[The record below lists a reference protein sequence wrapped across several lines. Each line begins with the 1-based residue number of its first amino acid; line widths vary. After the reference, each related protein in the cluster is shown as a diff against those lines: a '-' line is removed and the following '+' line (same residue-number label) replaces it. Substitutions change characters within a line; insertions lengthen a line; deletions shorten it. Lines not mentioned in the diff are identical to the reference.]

1 MYIYI
6 YIDIFTYALV
16 RRRLCT
22 RFQIHSISV
31 RLIYCRPFYAL
42 YSIML
47 RSSNTLRLQLR
58 SVPARLYSTTTKANL
73 TSATRDNTFANK
85 SCNDSSHYSKTPVG
99 SKAKAMLADPK
110 PKLTRLSVD
119 GPIEC
124 PLEGFQLLNSPLFN
138 KGSAFTQEERR
149 AFDLEGLLPPQ
160 VNTLDEQAERAYK
173 QLCYLKTPLAKND
186 FMTSMRVQNK
196 VLFFELVRRHIR
208 ELVPIIYTPTEGD
221 AIAAYSHRFRKPEG
235 VFLDITEPDSIERRL
250 AAYGEDKDVDYV
262 VVSDSEGILG
272 IGDQG
277 IGGIRI
283 AISKLALMTLCAG
296 IHPGRVMP
304 VCLDVGTNNKKLAR
318 DELYMGN
325 RFSRIRG
332 KQYDEFVDKF
342 IKALKKRFPSAVLHF
357 EDFGVTTAR
366 PLLERYRN
374 ELACFNDDIQGT
386 GAVVMASFI
395 AALKHTNRNL
405 LDSKVLVYGAGSAGL
420 GISDQIV
427 NHMVTHGA
435 TLEEARSKI
444 YIMDRRGLIL
454 NSMQAAS
461 TAAQHVYSKPDQD
474 WADVNTT
481 SLLEVVSNV
490 KPTCL
495 IGCSTQ
501 AGAFN
506 KAVVQEM
513 HKHNPR
519 PIIFPLSNPTRLH
532 EAVPE
537 DLLNWTNNEALV
549 ATGSPFHPVNGYR
562 ISENNN
568 CFSFPGIGL
577 GAVLGR
583 ARTISDTMISAAV
596 DQLAALSPLKEGD
609 SKPGLLPPLEQI
621 NDTSAKV
628 ATAVILQALKEGN
641 ARIEEE
647 NIPGQNS
654 KVTVPRDFNEC
665 LKWVKNQM
673 WEPAYRPLVKV
684 QHDPQ
689 VHTHQL

>member
-1 MYIYI
+1 MSARVESVIKTSI
-6 YIDIFTYALV
+6 RIG
-16 RRRLCT
+16 RL
-22 RFQIHSISV
+22 
-31 RLIYCRPFYAL
+31 
-42 YSIML
+42 
-47 RSSNTLRLQLR
+47 
-58 SVPARLYSTTTKANL
+58 ARLYTSGSPMNLAST
-73 TSATRDNTFANK
+73 TRDNTFGNGAECGDPAHLK
-85 SCNDSSHYSKTPVG
+85 LEPVG
-99 SKAKAMLADPK
+99 SQAKAMLKDPV
-110 PKLTRLSVD
+110 PKQTRLFVE

-124 PLEGFQLLNSPLFN
+124 PMEGFQLLNSPLFN
-138 KGSAFTQEERR
+138 KGSAFTQEERE
-149 AFDLEGLLPPQ
+149 AFGLEGLLPPM
-160 VNTLDEQAERAYK
+160 VNTLDEQVERAYK

-196 VLFFELVRRHIR
+196 VLYFELVRRHIR

-235 VFLDITEPDSIERRL
+235 VFFDITEPDSIERRL
-250 AAYGEDKDVDYV
+250 AAYGTSKDVDYV

-296 IHPGRVMP
+296 IHPGRVLP

-332 KQYDEFVDKF
+332 AQYDEFVDKF

-366 PLLERYRN
+366 PLLDRYRG

-386 GAVVMASFI
+386 GAVVMASLL
-395 AALKHTNRNL
+395 AALKHTKREL
-405 LDSKVLVYGAGSAGL
+405 ADVKVLVYGAGSAGL
-420 GISDQIV
+420 GIADQIK
-427 NHMVTHGA
+427 NHMVTYGL
-435 TLEEARSKI
+435 TVEEARSKI
-444 YIMDRRGLIL
+444 YLMDRRGLIMK
-454 NSMQAAS
+454 SMES
-461 TAAQHVYSKPDQD
+461 SSSPAQFLYAKPDEK
-474 WADVNTT
+474 WSGVNTS
-481 SLLEVVSNV
+481 SLLEVVSKV

-537 DLLNWTNNEALV
+537 DLMKWTNFEALV
-549 ATGSPFHPVNGYR
+549 ATGSPFPPVEGYR

-577 GAVLGR
+577 GAVLSR
-583 ARTISDTMISAAV
+583 ATAITDTMISAAV
-596 DQLAALSPLKEGD
+596 DQLAALSPMTEND
-609 SKPGLLPPLEQI
+609 SKPGLLPPLEVI
-621 NDTSAKV
+621 NDTSSKV
-628 ATAVILQALKEGN
+628 ATAVILQALKEGT

-647 NIPGQNS
+647 DVPGS
-654 KVTVPRDFNEC
+654 EEKVKVPRDFESC
-665 LKWVKNQM
+665 LKWVTKQM
-673 WEPAYRPLVKV
+673 WKPEYRPMVKV
-684 QHDPQ
+684 QHDPN
-689 VHTHQL
+689 VFTHQV

>member
-1 MYIYI
+1 MGIRVESVFKLSTVKKI
-6 YIDIFTYALV
+6 ARAYA
-16 RRRLCT
+16 T
-22 RFQIHSISV
+22 
-31 RLIYCRPFYAL
+31 
-42 YSIML
+42 
-47 RSSNTLRLQLR
+47 RSST
-58 SVPARLYSTTTKANL
+58 NL
-73 TSATRDNTFANK
+73 TSTTKDNTFGRGTDACHDNA
-85 SCNDSSHYSKTPVG
+85 HWQKTPIG
-99 SKAKAMLADPK
+99 SQAKRMLADPK
-110 PKLTRLSVD
+110 PKQTRLVVD

-124 PLEGFQLLNSPLFN
+124 PIEGFQLLNSPLFN
-138 KGSAFTQEERR
+138 KGSAFTNEERE
-149 AFDLEGLLPPQ
+149 AFELEGLLPPM
-160 VNTLDEQAERAYK
+160 VNTLDEQVERAYK

-196 VLFFELVRRHIR
+196 VLFFEMVRRHIR

-250 AAYGEDKDVDYV
+250 ESYGEDKDVDYI

-296 IHPGRVMP
+296 IHPGRVLP

-325 RFSRIRG
+325 RFARIRG

-342 IKALKKRFPSAVLHF
+342 IQAVKKRFPSAVLHF

-366 PLLERYRN
+366 PLLDLYRN
-374 ELACFNDDIQGT
+374 QLACFNDDIQGT
-386 GAVVMASFI
+386 GAVVMASFL
-395 AALKHTNRNL
+395 AALRHTHRKL
-405 LDSKVLVYGAGSAGL
+405 ADSKILVYGAGSAGL
-420 GISDQIV
+420 GIADQIV
-427 NHMVTHGA
+427 NHMVTSGL
-435 TLEEARSKI
+435 TPEDARSKI
-444 YIMDRRGLIL
+444 FLMDRRGLIMS
-454 NSMQAAS
+454 SMESMSSPGQYLYA
-461 TAAQHVYSKPDQD
+461 KPDSE
-474 WADVNTT
+474 WEGVTTT
-481 SLLEVVSNV
+481 SLIEVLSRV

-506 KAVVQEM
+506 QAVVQEM

-537 DLLNWTNNEALV
+537 DLMRWTNFEALV
-549 ATGSPFHPVNGYR
+549 ATGSPFPPVEGYR

-577 GAVLGR
+577 GAVLSR
-583 ARTISDTMISAAV
+583 AFTISDTMISAAV
-596 DQLAALSPLKEGD
+596 NQLASLSPMTEGN
-609 SKPGLLPPLEQI
+609 SKPGLLPPLEVI

-628 ATAVILQALKEGN
+628 ATAVVLQALEEGS
-641 ARIEEE
+641 ARVE
-647 NIPGQNS
+647 NELVPGTKN
-654 KVTVPRDFNEC
+654 KVRVPRDFDEC
-665 LKWVKNQM
+665 LKWVTSQM
-673 WEPAYRPLVKV
+673 WKPVYRPMVKV
-684 QHDPQ
+684 QHDPE
-689 VHTHQL
+689 VHSHQW